1 MYILEKKWKKHDL
14 ITAVDHRYSFFYF
27 FFGIGEKVQQKLL
40 TWGRQGKEGKPSCSC
55 DHAIGV
61 LGAASLQGLSSS
73 LGVQQ
78 GCHTGGIMLSP

>member
-1 MYILEKKWKKHDL
+1 M
-14 ITAVDHRYSFFYF
+14 
-27 FFGIGEKVQQKLL
+27 QQKLL

-55 DHAIGV
+55 VRAIGV

-78 GCHTGGIMLSP
+78 GCHTDGGIMLSP